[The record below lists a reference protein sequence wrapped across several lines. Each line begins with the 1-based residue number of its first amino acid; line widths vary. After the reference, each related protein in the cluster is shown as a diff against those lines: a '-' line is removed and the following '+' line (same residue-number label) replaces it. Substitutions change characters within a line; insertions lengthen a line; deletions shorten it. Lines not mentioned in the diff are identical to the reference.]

1 LQLTSPLAFIYL
13 LQKKLSRNWLDIW
26 WFLKV
31 LDKLVW
37 TAQCPAKQAGYQCW
51 VVVQASRL
59 KIKLVHCYTQRNNAM
74 TALAGLKLTATQKPT
89 QMSSVQQRRNKMAKR
104 LWEQAELAK
113 AQQAG
118 TTFAPTRFRSVVQ
131 NDTGQR
137 IQVEQA
143 KRIKQWWFV
152 ADIGKLVLSVRYG
165 TKVLELAKGK
175 WAVEI
180 GTDKDLVPTLELLKG
195 AVLDGELDAQI
206 EAASNKLREGF
217 GG

>member
-37 TAQCPAKQAGYQCW
+37 TAQCPAKQDGYQCW
-51 VVVQASRL
+51 VVVQAHSL

-175 WAVEI
+175 WAVEV
-180 GTDKDLVPTLELLKG
+180 GAEKDLVPTLELLKG
-195 AVLDGELDAQI
+195 AVLAGELDAQI
-206 EAASNKLREGF
+206 EAASIKLRDGF